1 MVQEYLNSLPEDLR
15 DLDLPLAAD
24 RPQWDALPEAVRAAL
39 VRRGVE
45 YRDFP
50 WPALTCTDWL
60 VFFRTGERTAFEDK
74 YFSRRRAVC
83 ALALAE
89 CVRHDGQF
97 LEPLTNGIWAICEE
111 SAWQLPPHNN
121 YIRDTAPL
129 PLPDVDR
136 PVPDLFAC
144 ETAATLSLIRG
155 LLGPELEQAAP
166 GLPGRIQ
173 TEIDRRV
180 VQPYLRHHFWWMGNG
195 DEPMCNWTAWC
206 TQNVLLAV
214 FTSGYPQGVKRTAVK
229 QAAYSLDCFLKDY
242 GQDGCCEEGALYY
255 RHAGLTLWGALEVM
269 DRASGGCFAPLFQT
283 EKIRNI
289 ANYIVSVHVDKDYYL
304 NYADCSPAPGPCGAR
319 EFLFARRTGSAAL
332 QSLAALD
339 TARRPLRD
347 LPDEISLFARLLDA
361 FLSRELLAPRASVP
375 PSDCFY
381 PSTGLWIARDSRWCI
396 SVRAGHNGGSHG
408 HCDAGSLIVYR
419 EGSPLLIDL
428 GPESYNSRT
437 FSAERPSI
445 WTVRSDWHNL
455 PAVNGAVQGYG
466 SSFGASWVER
476 EYSPERTSISMELA
490 SAYPPQAEP
499 FSYRRTV
506 LLERNRRLTVQ
517 DRYQGAGTALLSL
530 LLCEKPVWRDGV
542 LAAGPGGIRLSRGGE
557 PSIEAVH
564 ISDPHLRQSWPDTLY
579 RVLIPVSGTLTMEF
593 L

>member
-1 MVQEYLNSLPEDLR
+1 M
-15 DLDLPLAAD
+15 
-24 RPQWDALPEAVRAAL
+24 
-39 VRRGVE
+39 
-45 YRDFP
+45 
-50 WPALTCTDWL
+50 
-60 VFFRTGERTAFEDK
+60 
-74 YFSRRRAVC
+74 
-83 ALALAE
+83 
-89 CVRHDGQF
+89 
-97 LEPLTNGIWAICEE
+97 
-111 SAWQLPPHNN
+111 
-121 YIRDTAPL
+121 
-129 PLPDVDR
+129 
-136 PVPDLFAC
+136 
-144 ETAATLSLIRG
+144 
-155 LLGPELEQAAP
+155 
-166 GLPGRIQ
+166 
-173 TEIDRRV
+173 
-180 VQPYLRHHFWWMGNG
+180 
-195 DEPMCNWTAWC
+195 
-206 TQNVLLAV
+206 
-214 FTSGYPQGVKRTAVK
+214 
-229 QAAYSLDCFLKDY
+229 
-242 GQDGCCEEGALYY
+242 
-255 RHAGLTLWGALEVM
+255 
-269 DRASGGCFAPLFQT
+269 
-283 EKIRNI
+283 
-289 ANYIVSVHVDKDYYL
+289 DKDYYL

-332 QSLAALD
+332 QSLAAQD
-339 TARRPLRD
+339 TARRALRD

-361 FLSRELLAPRASVP
+361 FLARELLAPRTSVP
-375 PSDCFY
+375 PPDCFY
-381 PSTGLWIARDSRWCI
+381 PSTGLWIARDSRWCV
-396 SVRAGHNGGSHG
+396 SLRAGHNGGSHG

-499 FSYRRTV
+499 FSYRRAV

-542 LAAGPGGIRLSRGGE
+542 LAAGPGGIRLSGGGE

>member
-1 MVQEYLNSLPEDLR
+1 MVQEYLNSLPEELR

-60 VFFRTGERTAFEDK
+60 VFSHTGERTAFEDK

-97 LEPLTNGIWAICEE
+97 LDPLANGIWAICEE

-166 GLPGRIQ
+166 GLPGRIR
-173 TEIDRRV
+173 TEVDRRV
-180 VQPYLRHHFWWMGNG
+180 VHPYLHRHFWWMGNG

-214 FTSGYPQGVKRTAVK
+214 FTSGYLQDVKRSAVK

-269 DRASGGCFAPLFQT
+269 DRASGGGFAPLFQT

-289 ANYIVSVHVDKDYYL
+289 ANYIVSVHVDRNYYL

-428 GPESYNSRT
+428 GPESYNART

-455 PAVNGAVQGYG
+455 PAVNGTVQGYG
-466 SSFGASWVER
+466 SSFGASQVER
-476 EYSPERTSISMELA
+476 EDSPERTSISMELA
-490 SAYPPQAEP
+490 SAYPPQADP

-517 DRYQGAGTALLSL
+517 DRYQGPGTARLSL
-530 LLCEKPVWRDGV
+530 LLCEKPVCRNGV
-542 LAAGPGGIRLSRGGE
+542 LAAGPGGIRLSGGGE

-564 ISDPHLRQSWPDTLY
+564 ISDSRLRQSWPDTLY
-579 RVLIPVSGTLTMEF
+579 RVLIPVCGTLTMEF